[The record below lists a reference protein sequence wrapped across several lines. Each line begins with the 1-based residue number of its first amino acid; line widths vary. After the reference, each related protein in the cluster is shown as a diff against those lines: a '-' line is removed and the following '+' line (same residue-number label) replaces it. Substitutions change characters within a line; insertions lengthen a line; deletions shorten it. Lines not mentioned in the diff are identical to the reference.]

1 LSPARRCQRIT
12 RGRGKDEYLGKE
24 VIAKKPGRDALWRY
38 TVEPLR
44 RCGMRRCDLVEIVV
58 IYDYEQDIGMEDWE

>member
-1 LSPARRCQRIT
+1 
-12 RGRGKDEYLGKE
+12 